1 MKTRVLTAFAVLLC
15 PLLAAA
21 AEVRVTIGAS
31 GRKVICNESI
41 DQHQRRVSGRLV
53 PIPDARIE
61 PLIARHADR
70 QQLDPRLVRA
80 VVQVESGYNARA
92 RSSKGAMGLMQLMP
106 GTAVEL
112 AVSDPYDPDQNL
124 RGGTTYLRRMIDR
137 FKGQI
142 ELAVAAYDAG
152 PEAVARH
159 NGIPPYA
166 ETRDYVKRVL
176 ALYRG
181 DAGDAGGAGGAG
193 GSGLPRLGIIGPG
206 GVKTYLTR
214 AGNRLLLT
222 TALDSPR

>member
-1 MKTRVLTAFAVLLC
+1 MKTKVLTALGLLLY
-15 PLLAAA
+15 PLLATAG
-21 AEVRVTIGAS
+21 EVRVTIGAS

-41 DQHQRRVSGRLV
+41 DQHARRVSARLV
-53 PIPDARIE
+53 PIPDSRIE
-61 PLIARHADR
+61 PLIALHADR
-70 QQLDPRLVRA
+70 QQLDRRLVRA

-92 RSSKGAMGLMQLMP
+92 RSVKGAMGLMQLMP
-106 GTAVEL
+106 DTASEL

-124 RGGTTYLRRMIDR
+124 RGGTTYLRRMLDR

-152 PEAVARH
+152 PEAVAKH

-166 ETRDYVKRVL
+166 ETRDYVQRVL

-181 DAGDAGGAGGAG
+181 AG
-193 GSGLPRLGIIGPG
+193 GSELPRLGIIGPG

-222 TALDSPR
+222 TALDTPR

>member
-1 MKTRVLTAFAVLLC
+1 MKTRVLTALAVFLC

-21 AEVRVTIGAS
+21 QVRVTIGQN

-41 DQHQRRVSGRLV
+41 DQHERRVSDRLV
-53 PIPDARIE
+53 PIPDSRIE

-70 QQLDPRLVRA
+70 QRLDPRLVRA
-80 VVQVESGYNARA
+80 VVQVESGYNVRA
-92 RSSKGAMGLMQLMP
+92 RSPKGAMGLMQLMP
-106 GTAVEL
+106 GTALEL

-137 FKGQI
+137 FKGQV

-152 PEAVARH
+152 PEAVAKH

-166 ETRDYVKRVL
+166 ETRDYVRRVL

-181 DAGDAGGAGGAG
+181 DGGGGG
-193 GSGLPRLGIIGPG
+193 GPLPRLGIIGPG

-214 AGNRLLLT
+214 EGNNRLLL
-222 TALDSPR
+222 SSSFNGGR

>member
-1 MKTRVLTAFAVLLC
+1 MKTRILTVLALTLC
-15 PLLAAA
+15 PLLAT
-21 AEVRVTIGAS
+21 AEVRVTIGES

-41 DQHQRRVSGRLV
+41 DQHERRISGHLV
-53 PIPDARIE
+53 AIPDARIE

-80 VVQVESGYNARA
+80 VVQVESGYNVRA
-92 RSSKGAMGLMQLMP
+92 RSPKGAMGLMQLMP
-106 GTAVEL
+106 DTANEL

-137 FKGQI
+137 FKGQV

-152 PEAVARH
+152 PEAVAKH

-176 ALYRG
+176 ALYR
-181 DAGDAGGAGGAG
+181 DAGGTGGLAAGAL
-193 GSGLPRLGIIGPG
+193 LPRLGIIGPG

-214 AGNRLLLT
+214 TGNRLLLT
-222 TALDSPR
+222 SGPR

>member
-1 MKTRVLTAFAVLLC
+1 MKTRVLTAFGLLLC
-15 PLLAAA
+15 PLLATAQ
-21 AEVRVTIGAS
+21 VRVTIGQS

-41 DQHQRRVSGRLV
+41 DQHERRVSSRLV
-53 PIPDARIE
+53 PIPDSRIE

-70 QQLDPRLVRA
+70 QQIDPRLVRA

-92 RSSKGAMGLMQLMP
+92 RSPKGAMGLMQLMP
-106 GTAVEL
+106 DTAVEL

-176 ALYRG
+176 ALYNG
-181 DAGDAGGAGGAG
+181 GGGAGGAG
-193 GSGLPRLGIIGPG
+193 GGPLPRLGIIGPG

-222 TALDSPR
+222 TAFDTPR

>member
-1 MKTRVLTAFAVLLC
+1 
-15 PLLAAA
+15 
-21 AEVRVTIGAS
+21 
-31 GRKVICNESI
+31 
-41 DQHQRRVSGRLV
+41 
-53 PIPDARIE
+53 
-61 PLIARHADR
+61 
-70 QQLDPRLVRA
+70 
-80 VVQVESGYNARA
+80 
-92 RSSKGAMGLMQLMP
+92 MQLMP
-106 GTAVEL
+106 GTAVDL

-152 PEAVARH
+152 PEAVSRH

-176 ALYRG
+176 ALYHG
-181 DAGDAGGAGGAG
+181 DGGGQP
-193 GSGLPRLGIIGPG
+193 LPRIGIIGPG

-222 TALDSPR
+222 TAFDSPR